1 MKNDKLWALP
11 LFLSLLIAIMSSI
24 TVGLYSL
31 TVARYGYNPQLNFVA
46 TYLATLVFFF
56 ALYVLDEQ
64 WVP

>member
-1 MKNDKLWALP
+1 MENDELWALP
-11 LFLSLLIAIMSSI
+11 LFLSLLIAIMSSL

-31 TVARYGYNPQLNFVA
+31 TEARYGYDPHLNFAA
-46 TYLATLVFFF
+46 TYLATLLFFF